1 MNISP
6 VKVIHRYTDRELFD
20 LPFIDRLDQTA
31 LIFFPWTPSFNYC
44 LLSQAI
50 VRGYTACLRVKALLR
65 RNSYWKLQKAFICS
79 CNPMHSLMAILFCS
93 STIKSQS
100 LQSSSV
106 PTEINKDW
114 TITQIN
120 DCWWCVFLR
129 EGSSRTGL
137 NSKES
142 YGTLHTR

>member
-1 MNISP
+1 MVHVVHHKPTIKLQYCSGNLSFNKMY
-6 VKVIHRYTDRELFD
+6 VSSSVDEHFTCQGHTQVHGQRELFD

-44 LLSQAI
+44 VLSQAI

-106 PTEINKDW
+106 PT
-114 TITQIN
+114 
-120 DCWWCVFLR
+120 
-129 EGSSRTGL
+129 
-137 NSKES
+137 
-142 YGTLHTR
+142 

>member
-1 MNISP
+1 MNSFP
-6 VKVIHRYTDRELFD
+6 FTGNLSFHKMYVSSSVDEHFTCQGHTQVHGQRELFD

-44 LLSQAI
+44 VLSQAI

-100 LQSSSV
+100 CPNMKS
-106 PTEINKDW
+106 IK
-114 TITQIN
+114 
-120 DCWWCVFLR
+120 
-129 EGSSRTGL
+129 TGL
-137 NSKES
+137 
-142 YGTLHTR
+142 